1 MNGKENP
8 EEGLVVV
15 PVVAGQR
22 PDGGRNCSCLLGKP
36 DRLGRLR
43 AKVQNLMSVYCR
55 ARFVD

>member
-1 MNGKENP
+1 MNGKENL

-15 PVVAGQR
+15 PVVAGRR
-22 PDGGRNCSCLLGKP
+22 PDGCPNCSCLLGEP
-36 DRLGRLR
+36 DHLGRLR